1 MKDRREARKLT
12 WNNLWPLRLQPFSL
26 SLSLS
31 LSLYISR
38 CFSLLLDATHTKRE
52 LSSSLPQHK
61 IGSHFK
67 LKKREAL
74 QTVHDR
80 RDTLK
85 KESSVD
91 SPRQKRY
98 LQKGPRN
105 WDRHARSCASPP
117 PSSPPLPP
125 PLLVAR
131 RALSGAGAGKKDDDA
146 ATLHIP
152 HHNGCPHPTV
162 PPHNL
167 MLIWTGIVIAIRVWH
182 LLFKK
187 WNGKKI

>member
-1 MKDRREARKLT
+1 MT
-12 WNNLWPLRLQPFSL
+12 SPPPTFFSL
-26 SLSLS
+26 S
-31 LSLYISR
+31 
-38 CFSLLLDATHTKRE
+38 FSLVVSFSYWKLHTLKGSFLLLYRSTRLATT
-52 LSSSLPQHK
+52 SSSQK
-61 IGSHFK
+61 G
-67 LKKREAL
+67 EAL

-105 WDRHARSCASPP
+105 WDQHARSSASPP
-117 PSSPPLPP
+117 PSSPQLPP

-131 RALSGAGAGKKDDDA
+131 RALSGAGAGKEDDDA

-152 HHNGCPHPTV
+152 HHNGRPHPTV
-162 PPHNL
+162 TPS
-167 MLIWTGIVIAIRVWH
+167 
-182 LLFKK
+182 
-187 WNGKKI
+187 

>member
-1 MKDRREARKLT
+1 
-12 WNNLWPLRLQPFSL
+12 
-26 SLSLS
+26 
-31 LSLYISR
+31 
-38 CFSLLLDATHTKRE
+38 LDATHTKRE
-52 LSSSLPQHK
+52 LSSSLPQYK

-67 LKKREAL
+67 LTKREAL

-105 WDRHARSCASPP
+105 WDRHARSSTSPP
-117 PSSPPLPP
+117 PLSPQLPP
-125 PLLVAR
+125 HTLVAR
-131 RALSGAGAGKKDDDA
+131 RALSGAGAGKKDDDD

-152 HHNGCPHPTV
+152 RYNGRPHSTV
-162 PPHNL
+162 TPS
-167 MLIWTGIVIAIRVWH
+167 
-182 LLFKK
+182 
-187 WNGKKI
+187 